1 MQENLSEFYSWIDK
15 SIEIGSI
22 IQKCLLVI
30 YGKNKRSNVE
40 QTEDGLKRKKTEY
53 SSKKHN
59 LHN

>member
-1 MQENLSEFYSWIDK
+1 M
-15 SIEIGSI
+15 
-22 IQKCLLVI
+22 I

-59 LHN
+59 KHNLLMEIRNIFVVYIT

>member
-1 MQENLSEFYSWIDK
+1 MLEKVNKTLVFYSRIDK

-30 YGKNKRSNVE
+30 YGKNKRSNVD
-40 QTEDGLKRKKTEY
+40 QSEDDPKRKKTKY

-59 LHN
+59 